1 MKCSASVFLGLIF
14 LGTLTPAD
22 ACVLN
27 GPRYRLASD
36 TVRWSLELSSGESC
50 KHGVRFNN
58 VAFDKLT
65 VVSAPQTGHVTLHG
79 PGFSYKA
86 ASDFPG
92 RDFFSLMVSGT
103 TNKVPG
109 SSTIEV
115 VVSVSRASELKRFP
129 PAIPPLGHPLS
140 PAGSATS
147 SPPPPPPP
155 PPPPSPPPPSDLL
168 PEDRRTAW
176 NPGMRAVGGIP
187 VRSTVCS
194 TLTPRGGDDTVQIQA
209 AIDACPAGQVVQLA
223 AGTFTINSGKYV
235 LINKE
240 VTLRGAGPG
249 QTTLQKTDG
258 AKPNSYFPGPH
269 PSPLIIVGPMRWN
282 NTTTSTNLIADAAK
296 GAYAVTVAS
305 AAGFS
310 AGQIVLLDEAS
321 GAGWQADPQGRG
333 QIWAS
338 QDWRVVW
345 QKHNPVFSGD
355 DFAANQ
361 FPYTPGSAGEW
372 FSRRDRPTAEHKQ
385 IASVSG
391 NTITFTTPVHISYR
405 TIHTAQLSYYLA
417 PHTVNAGVENL
428 TITGGDD
435 SNILFNWAA
444 RSWAKNVEST
454 AWLGNGFSFESSFGL
469 ELREFYVHDG
479 VWPVPGGG
487 GYNLSLS
494 RGTSEILIENGISV
508 RANKVI
514 VARCAGAGSV
524 VGYNYMDMGYI
535 SGNGSWHEIGLN
547 GSHMV
552 GPHHMLFE
560 GNYAFN
566 ADSDKTHGNSIYFT
580 FFRNQLRGIRAPFRD
595 QNGGALIDD
604 ANQSA
609 NGPARSAGLMAYSYW
624 MSFLGNV
631 LGAPGQ
637 MGGWV
642 YETTFGG
649 KRGIWML
656 GWDDQ
661 APYRVDVKVSA
672 TTLRHGNFDYV
683 TNTVIWDPTLPNH
696 TLPDSLYLPQ
706 KPAFFNAGSGYTW
719 PWVDPVGATK
729 LYTLPAKARYDA
741 GTPFTQP

>member
-1 MKCSASVFLGLIF
+1 
-14 LGTLTPAD
+14 
-22 ACVLN
+22 
-27 GPRYRLASD
+27 
-36 TVRWSLELSSGESC
+36 
-50 KHGVRFNN
+50 
-58 VAFDKLT
+58 
-65 VVSAPQTGHVTLHG
+65 
-79 PGFSYKA
+79 
-86 ASDFPG
+86 
-92 RDFFSLMVSGT
+92 
-103 TNKVPG
+103 
-109 SSTIEV
+109 
-115 VVSVSRASELKRFP
+115 
-129 PAIPPLGHPLS
+129 
-140 PAGSATS
+140 
-147 SPPPPPPP
+147 
-155 PPPPSPPPPSDLL
+155 
-168 PEDRRTAW
+168 
-176 NPGMRAVGGIP
+176 
-187 VRSTVCS
+187 
-194 TLTPRGGDDTVQIQA
+194 
-209 AIDACPAGQVVQLA
+209 
-223 AGTFTINSGKYV
+223 
-235 LINKE
+235 
-240 VTLRGAGPG
+240 
-249 QTTLQKTDG
+249 
-258 AKPNSYFPGPH
+258 
-269 PSPLIIVGPMRWN
+269 
-282 NTTTSTNLIADAAK
+282 
-296 GAYAVTVAS
+296 
-305 AAGFS
+305 
-310 AGQIVLLDEAS
+310 
-321 GAGWQADPQGRG
+321 
-333 QIWAS
+333 
-338 QDWRVVW
+338 
-345 QKHNPVFSGD
+345 
-355 DFAANQ
+355 
-361 FPYTPGSAGEW
+361 
-372 FSRRDRPTAEHKQ
+372 
-385 IASVSG
+385 
-391 NTITFTTPVHISYR
+391 
-405 TIHTAQLSYYLA
+405 
-417 PHTVNAGVENL
+417 VNAGVEDL

-435 SNILFNWAA
+435 NNILFNWAA

-487 GYNLSLS
+487 GYAISLS
-494 RGTSEILIENGISV
+494 HGTSEVLIENGISV
-508 RANKVI
+508 RANKVM
-514 VARCAGAGSV
+514 VVRCSGAGSV

-566 ADSDKTHGNSIYFT
+566 ADSDKTHGNSIYFS
-580 FFRNQLRGIRAPFRD
+580 FFRNHLRGIRAPFRD

-604 ANQSA
+604 ANQSG
-609 NGPARSAGLMAYSYW
+609 NGPARGAGLMAYSYW

-661 APYRVDVKVSA
+661 APYRVDAKVSA